1 MYSMNISIFGHSISL
16 EILILI
22 GVIYLILVGHT
33 FCSCTKL
40 NGYGF
45 MEGLAN
51 MAASNKDTPPKPPI
65 KKPLLKTQTAPGSI
79 STQPA
84 DAVKVKTVGGKEG
97 FTGAN
102 INYGESS
109 QYEIGN
115 DNPVDTKNWFQPNL
129 TVVPGQPLSQ
139 GVKDFLARP
148 EQPVP
153 LPEGELLIFANTP
166 FKPECCGNNSFSNSS
181 GCACATSKQIN
192 FLLSRGYNN
201 SSYSQY

>member
-1 MYSMNISIFGHSISL
+1 MNISIFGHSISL

-51 MAASNKDTPPKPPI
+51 MAATKGTTTTTSSSAP
-65 KKPLLKTQTAPGSI
+65 KKPLLKTQTAPGSA

-84 DAVKVKTVGGKEG
+84 DAVKVKAVGGKEG
-97 FTGAN
+97 FIGAN

-148 EQPVP
+148 EQKIDPSKFFFDDIPFAPSCCPSTYSNSQGCSCLNSKTVN
-153 LPEGELLIFANTP
+153 LLNLRF
-166 FKPECCGNNSFSNSS
+166 GNNSP
-181 GCACATSKQIN
+181 
-192 FLLSRGYNN
+192 
-201 SSYSQY
+201 YSQF

>member
-1 MYSMNISIFGHSISL
+1 MNISIFGHSISL
-16 EILILI
+16 EILTLI

-148 EQPVP
+148 EQKIDPSKFFFDDIP
-153 LPEGELLIFANTP
+153 FAPSCCPSTYSNSQGCACLNSKTFNGLITRF
-166 FKPECCGNNSFSNSS
+166 GNNSP
-181 GCACATSKQIN
+181 
-192 FLLSRGYNN
+192 
-201 SSYSQY
+201 YSQF